1 MVKAKTWVKL
11 REFSGTPTKDDFK
24 LVEENLPELK
34 DGGRVI
40 LFLFHKLSKIILYKN
55 QNYNATFP
63 HKIRMALTITGI
75 PKIKKVT

>member
-34 DGGRVI
+34 DGGRVV
-40 LFLFHKLSKIILYKN
+40 LFLFHKFLAK
-55 QNYNATFP
+55 AE
-63 HKIRMALTITGI
+63 
-75 PKIKKVT
+75 